1 MSAHEQITVTDAA
14 GRRPIADAPSWRDT
28 TLPAAARADA
38 LIAELTLDEKVAQ
51 LYGVWVGASA
61 EGGDV
66 APNQHE
72 MSGDVDLD
80 ELLPNG
86 LGQLTRPFGTAPVDP
101 GLGALSLARAQRRIV
116 AESRLGIPAL
126 AHEECLAGFAAWGAT
141 AYPVPLSWAATFD
154 PELVE
159 RMSRRIGDDLRSVG
173 VHQGLAPVLDVVRD
187 ARWGRV
193 EETMGEDPYLVG
205 TVGAAYVRGLESAG
219 VVATLKH
226 FVGYSA
232 SKAGR
237 NLAPVSV
244 GPRELADVLLPP
256 FEMVLREGRPRSV
269 MNAYTDLD
277 GVPTAADASLLT
289 DLLRGVWGFS
299 GTVVADY
306 FSVAFLQTLH
316 GTAGSLGDAAA
327 AALTA
332 GIDVELPTVHA
343 FGAPLIA
350 AVADGRLDEAV
361 LDRALRRVL
370 AQKAELGLLDD
381 GWDATPPA
389 LGHLGDRADDADAV
403 RGSIDL
409 DPPANRALAAEIAER
424 AIVLLRNDG
433 TLPLGGG
440 GDDVRGANDDTS
452 RPAPARIAVIGPT
465 ADDRFAVLGCY
476 AFPTH
481 VGVHHPESGDGI
493 ALPTLL
499 ASIRAEFPASTVTYA
514 TGTGI
519 DDGDTSGFDEA
530 VAAASGADLV
540 VLALGDR
547 AGLFG
552 RGTSGEG
559 CDAESLAL
567 PGAQSALLEAV
578 LDAGTPT
585 VLAML
590 AGRPYTLGTA
600 PDRAAAILEAF
611 FAGEEGTRA
620 IAGILSGRVAP
631 SGRLPVSVPAS
642 AGVHPSTYLASP
654 LARANGVSSID
665 PTARYP
671 FGHGLTYTSFEWS
684 DWSGDETTIATDG
697 AATVRLR
704 VRNSGERAGVEV
716 VQLYLHDPVASV
728 VRPVQRLVGFARL
741 ELAAGE
747 AAEVRFT
754 VPTDLASF
762 TGRDGV
768 RIVEPGALVLTA
780 GRSSGDPVFAHE
792 VELTGAVRAVD
803 HTRRLHPEV
812 LVEVVDPVAAGPV
825 AADAVATAPTATTA

>member
-1 MSAHEQITVTDAA
+1 MSAHEQTTTATDAA
-14 GRRPIADAPSWRDT
+14 GLAPWHDVTRPIGERVE
-28 TLPAAARADA
+28 A
-38 LIAELTLDEKVAQ
+38 LIAELALEEKIAQ

-61 EGGDV
+61 EGLDV

-80 ELLPNG
+80 ELLPKG

-101 GLGALSLARAQRRIV
+101 GLGALSLARTQRRIV

-126 AHEECLAGFAAWGAT
+126 AHEECLAGFATWGAT

-154 PELVE
+154 PDLVE
-159 RMSRRIGDDLRSVG
+159 RMSRRIGDDLRRVG

-193 EETMGEDPYLVG
+193 EETMGEDPFLVG
-205 TVGAAYVRGLESAG
+205 TIGAAYVRGIESAG

-256 FEMVLREGRPRSV
+256 FETVLREGRPRSV

-277 GVPTAADASLLT
+277 GVPTAADAALLT
-289 DLLRGVWGFS
+289 DLLRDTWGFA

-316 GTAGSLGDAAA
+316 GTAGSLADAAA
-327 AALTA
+327 AALVA

-343 FGAPLIA
+343 FGAPLVQ

-370 AQKAELGLLDD
+370 AQKAELGLLDPD
-381 GWDATPPA
+381 WDATPEA
-389 LGHLGDRADDADAV
+389 LAGLADDPEAV
-403 RGSIDL
+403 RGAIDL
-409 DPPANRALAAEIAER
+409 DPPANRALAAEVAER
-424 AIVLLRNDG
+424 AVVLLRNDG
-433 TLPLGGG
+433 TLPLV
-440 GDDVRGANDDTS
+440 GDGRTS
-452 RPAPARIAVIGPT
+452 PGRTPPARTPPARIAVIGPT
-465 ADDRFAVLGCY
+465 GDDRFAVLGCY

-481 VGVHHPESGDGI
+481 VGVHHPDSGDGI
-493 ALPTLL
+493 ELPTLV
-499 ASIRAEFPASTVTYA
+499 ASLRAEFPDAVVEFTA
-514 TGTGI
+514 GTSISGGET
-519 DDGDTSGFDEA
+519 DGF
-530 VAAASGADLV
+530 AAAAATASAADLV

-559 CDAESLAL
+559 CDAETLAL
-567 PGAQSALLEAV
+567 PGAQAGLLEAV

-585 VLAML
+585 IVTLL

-600 PDRAAAILEAF
+600 PERAAGIVAAF

-620 IAGILSGRVAP
+620 IAGVMSGRVAP
-631 SGRLPVSVPAS
+631 SGRLPVSVPRS
-642 AGVHPSTYLASP
+642 AGVHPSTYLASR
-654 LARANGVSSID
+654 LARSNTVSSID
-665 PTARYP
+665 PTPRYP
-671 FGHGLTYTSFEWS
+671 FGHGLTYTAFEWT
-684 DWSGDETTIATDG
+684 DLVGDAP
-697 AATVRLR
+697 TVGIGGEVVVSLR
-704 VRNSGERAGVEV
+704 VRNSGERTGVEV

-728 VRPVQRLVGFARL
+728 VQPVQRLIGFARV
-741 ELAAGE
+741 ELGAGDAADI
-747 AAEVRFT
+747 RFA

-768 RIVEPGALVLTA
+768 RIVEPGALVLSA
-780 GRSSGDPVFAHE
+780 GRSSDDLASAHE
-792 VELTGAVRAVD
+792 VQLTGAVQVVD
-803 HTRRLHPEV
+803 HTRRLRLEV
-812 LVEVVDPVAAGPV
+812 EISVGVVEVAG
-825 AADAVATAPTATTA
+825 AGASAGAGAVG